1 MGENIQNEQLR
12 DIVTPHAHDV
22 LSGRGNFVNHHVGNE
37 SFRSLVNRHK
47 KAYVACPKAQ
57 KPNFSKLIY
66 DEIRS
71 KNPPGRF
78 LKQDPKTKL
87 WNDIGEKKALDK
99 TRQALR
105 EGAPELMKELENEN
119 GEYAD
124 GDQFGGDIV
133 APLRPPRQ
141 HHNNILGESFLGG
154 ASIDSFSLGSL
165 DVSDH
170 FQSLNNQTLSSQ
182 MADITSGVNNAF
194 LTQNGASA
202 ILAAAAQ
209 LQNAQQSQS
218 NSFPLTD
225 AQMAS
230 LGLNEAQI
238 QILKSNLHFPSHT
251 SNNNTNFNSNI
262 LGNHNDNS
270 FNSFGGCSGRGGTSL
285 NNQYG
290 QNNFG
295 MGSNNSHD
303 NYNDYQSLLALAQSQ
318 SGNNNMKL
326 GGDECSALLAAFHN
340 SAASPNSSFSNLQ
353 QNLSNFN
360 SNMGGGNNDAYLQLA
375 QQLVAH
381 QNLSGGNFNN
391 IKMNDLSQGF
401 NSSNFNGPNFAQ
413 SANSRNNGENRLNF
427 HNNNNF
433 NFQGSNSANTNHY
446 PSGFHENPF
455 NMSVPLKSPA
465 STQSQAYRQQSENTI
480 TTTIPLKSD
489 GRARSPSSTQSQAY
503 RQQSENTIT
512 TTIPLKSD
520 GQSSNDT
527 NTPLPSKRNMRGGLN
542 GSMTRRGL
550 VNMGSSVSRRSNRQ
564 LNLNSDIASSLKSI
578 ESLTLDDI
586 DASAADP
593 ARAFKNSGDS
603 LANMSLSLAEFNE
616 SGMSKMFES
625 ESETDIAKE
634 KRQGLKREASVKIHG
649 KGPHDM
655 SELSFL

>member
-209 LQNAQQSQS
+209 LQNAQQSPS

-270 FNSFGGCSGRGGTSL
+270 FNSFGGGSGRGGASL

-391 IKMNDLSQGF
+391 IKMNDFSQGF

-433 NFQGSNSANTNHY
+433 NFQGSNSANTNHC
-446 PSGFHENPF
+446 PSGFHEYSF
-455 NMSVPLKSPA
+455 NMSVPLK
-465 STQSQAYRQQSENTI
+465 
-480 TTTIPLKSD
+480 
-489 GRARSPSSTQSQAY
+489 SPSSTQSQAY

-564 LNLNSDIASSLKSI
+564 MNLNSDIASSLKSI

>member
-1 MGENIQNEQLR
+1 MKNNCEIPSLSYPNIICFFL
-12 DIVTPHAHDV
+12 PCYHLKSA
-22 LSGRGNFVNHHVGNE
+22 
-37 SFRSLVNRHK
+37 
-47 KAYVACPKAQ
+47 KAQ

-78 LKQDPKTKL
+78 LKQDPQTKL

-105 EGAPELMKELENEN
+105 EGAPELMKELEGEN
-119 GEYAD
+119 GDCGD
-124 GDQFGGDIV
+124 GDQFGGDFV

-141 HHNNILGESFLGG
+141 HHNNMLAESFLGG

-170 FQSLNNQTLSSQ
+170 FQSLNNHSLSSQ
-182 MADITSGVNNAF
+182 MADITSGANNSF

-209 LQNAQQSQS
+209 LQNAQQTTS

-230 LGLNEAQI
+230 LGLTEAQI
-238 QILKSNLHFPSHT
+238 QVLKSNLNFPPHS
-251 SNNNTNFNSNI
+251 SNNNTNLNNNI
-262 LGNHNDNS
+262 LGNHNENA
-270 FNSFGGCSGRGGTSL
+270 FNSCGGGLVGGGGSM
-285 NNQYG
+285 NQYG
-290 QNNFG
+290 QNNFD
-295 MGSNNSHD
+295 MGRNNSH
-303 NYNDYQSLLALAQSQ
+303 NNFNDYQSLLALAQSQ
-318 SGNNNMKL
+318 SGNNNMNL
-326 GGDECSALLAAFHN
+326 GGDDYSALLASLQN
-340 SAASPNSSFSNLQ
+340 SAANPNNNFSNFQ

-360 SNMGGGNNDAYLQLA
+360 SNMGGGNNDPYLQLA
-375 QQLVAH
+375 QQMVAH

-391 IKMNDLSQGF
+391 IKMNELSQSL
-401 NSSNFNGPNFAQ
+401 NSSNFNSPNFAQ
-413 SANSRNNGENRLNF
+413 SGNLRNNGENRSNF
-427 HNNNNF
+427 QNNNNF
-433 NFQGSNSANTNHY
+433 NFQGGDNSNTTQY
-446 PSGFHENPF
+446 TSGFYENSF
-455 NMSVPLKSPA
+455 NMSVPLKSP
-465 STQSQAYRQQSENTI
+465 SSMQSQTLRHQSENTI
-480 TTTIPLKSD
+480 TTTIPLKC
-489 GRARSPSSTQSQAY
+489 
-503 RQQSENTIT
+503 
-512 TTIPLKSD
+512 D
-520 GQSSNDT
+520 GQSLNDT
-527 NTPLPSKRNMRGGLN
+527 NTPLPSRRNMRGGLN

-550 VNMGSSVSRRSNRQ
+550 ANMGSSTSRRSNRQ

-593 ARAFKNSGDS
+593 SRAFKNNGDS

-625 ESETDIAKE
+625 ESETDFVKE